1 MLFELIAVVLAG
13 IAAGGTLLLLHKV
26 APALPRWLVPVVAG
40 GAMIAA
46 AVSLE
51 YSWFGRTVAGLPDT
65 LDVAMTHENSAPWR
79 PWTYAAPYVDRFVA
93 VDQATVRTNEAVE
106 GQRMVDIY
114 FFGRWSPVQRLQ
126 AVFDCEAGRRA
137 DIMPGVTVGENGA
150 IQGATWHDT
159 GLDDPLTSS
168 ACTEV

>member
-13 IAAGGTLLLLHKV
+13 VAAGGTVLVLRRA
-26 APALPRWLVPVVAG
+26 APGLPRWLVPVVAG

-51 YSWFGRTVAGLPDT
+51 YSWFGRTVASLPEG

-93 VDQATVRTNEAVE
+93 VDQGTARTNDAVQ

-114 FFGRWSPVQRLQ
+114 VFGRWSPVQRLQ
-126 AVFDCEAGRRA
+126 AVFDCRAGRRA
-137 DIMPGVTVGENGA
+137 DMVPGVTMGEDGA
-150 IQGATWHDT
+150 LQGATWHET

-168 ACTEV
+168 VCTEA